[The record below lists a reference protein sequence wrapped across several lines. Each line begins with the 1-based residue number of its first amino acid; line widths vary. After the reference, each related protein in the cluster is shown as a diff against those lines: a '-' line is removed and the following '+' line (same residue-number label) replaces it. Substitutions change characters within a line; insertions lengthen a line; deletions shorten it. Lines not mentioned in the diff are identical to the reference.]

1 MTVHKSIDLPKTE
14 IDTNSKNPPN
24 RAEKDLIVIFGPPAV
39 GKMTVGRALEK
50 LTGYRL
56 FHNHMSIDLALNFFG
71 YEDDAYRSMVEGIR
85 EVVFKQFLN
94 GSGKGLIFTF
104 VWDLEDDYGFNY
116 FDCLAELGYRVHLVE
131 LKATI
136 SALVV
141 RNRSEK
147 RLAEKPTKVNVVA
160 SEKNLMDWMSSKKLN
175 TNWNDALHK
184 RFEKYIYIN
193 NTHMAPEATAATIM
207 DRFDFEAVKEM
218 QDVFQT
224 R

>member
-1 MTVHKSIDLPKTE
+1 MRFTCKVTVRKSIDVS
-14 IDTNSKNPPN
+14 DTGLHINPTDQPN
-24 RAEKDLIVIFGPPAV
+24 RVEKDLVVIFGPPAV

-50 LTGYRL
+50 ITGYRL

-71 YEDDAYRSMVEGIR
+71 YEDEAYRPMVEGIR

-94 GSGKGLIFTF
+94 GNGKGLIFTF

-184 RFEKYIYIN
+184 RFEKYLYIN

-207 DRFDFEAVKEM
+207 DKFDFEVVDEI
-218 QDVFQT
+218 
-224 R
+224 

>member
-1 MTVHKSIDLPKTE
+1 MHKSIGLPDTE
-14 IDTNSKNPPN
+14 LNINPKNHLN
-24 RAEKDLIVIFGPPAV
+24 RTDKDLIVIFGPPAV

-71 YEDDAYRSMVEGIR
+71 YEDEAYRSMVEGIR

-94 GSGKGLIFTF
+94 GNGKGLIFTF

-207 DRFDFEAVKEM
+207 DRFGFKVADEI
-218 QDVFQT
+218 QSVFQS